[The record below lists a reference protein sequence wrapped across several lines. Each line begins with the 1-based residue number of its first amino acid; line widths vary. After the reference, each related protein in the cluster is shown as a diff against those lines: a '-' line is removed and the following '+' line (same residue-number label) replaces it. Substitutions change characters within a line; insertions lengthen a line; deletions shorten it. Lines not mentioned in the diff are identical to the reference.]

1 MWTSS
6 INDQKA
12 QKKKMYVLYVL
23 EIRRSGEKATVARM

>member
-12 QKKKMYVLYVL
+12 QKKMYVLYVL